1 MPAGTSPVPHAR
13 QGRDADMPA
22 RTVGHRVVHL
32 VREEEEV
39 VLLNEG
45 RDLLQLLLR
54 VYLIEKLN
62 RKGKKNTGQLLGLL
76 LRHSIS
82 FK

>member
-1 MPAGTSPVPHAR
+1 
-13 QGRDADMPA
+13 
-22 RTVGHRVVHL
+22 
-32 VREEEEV
+32 
-39 VLLNEG
+39 
-45 RDLLQLLLR
+45 
-54 VYLIEKLN
+54 LN